1 MRAPYSRSKD
11 VALALLVWSCSV
23 CFAASAARQTAQRN
37 QDTLAKSYLSSS
49 EDLVRQ
55 LKTLFERW
63 KAIPA
68 AERATKSSPIKNEVD
83 ATVSNY
89 VSSRLTASS
98 RPSASG
104 LQTEVSKALA
114 VATWESVFGL
124 SPEAAVEAWN
134 SNRPKLAFLVQ
145 GTGNA
150 SGLYVAG
157 FSVGYGNTFSV
168 FIHGFGPVASANYGP
183 VGTTGRELDGSTPK
197 AERIKSFDDH
207 ELRVVAWGL
216 HIGSAD
222 GLTSVAIYSFDGQQ
236 LRTIWTQPSVP
247 RAAVRLSDD
256 RVVIDS
262 EEPLSRRE
270 GTWTHKR
277 EQYEQI
283 PEGLKLIETKSWT
296 TR

>member
-1 MRAPYSRSKD
+1 
-11 VALALLVWSCSV
+11 
-23 CFAASAARQTAQRN
+23 
-37 QDTLAKSYLSSS
+37 
-49 EDLVRQ
+49 
-55 LKTLFERW
+55 
-63 KAIPA
+63 
-68 AERATKSSPIKNEVD
+68 
-83 ATVSNY
+83 
-89 VSSRLTASS
+89 
-98 RPSASG
+98 
-104 LQTEVSKALA
+104 
-114 VATWESVFGL
+114 VFGL

-150 SGLYVAG
+150 SDLYIAG

-183 VGTTGRELDGSTPK
+183 VGTTGGELDGSTPK

>member
-150 SGLYVAG
+150 SDLYIAG

-183 VGTTGRELDGSTPK
+183 VGTTGGELDGSTPK
-197 AERIKSFDDH
+197 AEKSS
-207 ELRVVAWGL
+207 L
-216 HIGSAD
+216 S
-222 GLTSVAIYSFDGQQ
+222 TTMSFALWRGDST
-236 LRTIWTQPSVP
+236 L
-247 RAAVRLSDD
+247 AVQTVLQALLSIHSMASSCVQFG
-256 RVVIDS
+256 RSPQCLV
-262 EEPLSRRE
+262 R
-270 GTWTHKR
+270 
-277 EQYEQI
+277 Q
-283 PEGLKLIETKSWT
+283 
-296 TR
+296 